1 MSQAGLVLQQ
11 GHIHEEH
18 HTNLVQNSHFKQR
31 IFVGVRGLTT
41 SSYTLYDYTTSGPE
55 GTIRCMRVY
64 IYIYMHNCIQY
75 TYISIQ
81 YIFYLVMQ

>member
-11 GHIHEEH
+11 GHIPEEH

-64 IYIYMHNCIQY
+64 IYIYICTIVY
-75 TYISIQ
+75 SIH
-81 YIFYLVMQ
+81 IFLYSIFFI